1 ARPHRHLPRPGLG
14 QQIQNELRL
23 PTRRPGE
30 DRDPC
35 LPWIPAFAGMTMREA
50 RSLFPR
56 QRRTSVSRVSML
68 RTTMA
73 DTTAGEF
80 PIWHTP
86 EGEKV
91 SCVEKIKVLN
101 ENLAELR
108 ALAQDALEDA
118 VLMGCD
124 ERQVREVL

>member
-1 ARPHRHLPRPGLG
+1 
-14 QQIQNELRL
+14 
-23 PTRRPGE
+23 
-30 DRDPC
+30 
-35 LPWIPAFAGMTMREA
+35 
-50 RSLFPR
+50 
-56 QRRTSVSRVSML
+56 
-68 RTTMA
+68 MA

-80 PIWHTP
+80 PVWRTP

-101 ENLAELR
+101 ENLAELK

-124 ERQVREVL
+124 ERQVREVLAGIVSSLVNPYRS